1 MHPQQAETEKILVV
15 DDEKSMREFL
25 EIMLQKDGFEVTC
38 AESGEEALTA
48 IRREKFDLLITDI
61 RMKPID
67 GLEVLRQCKSISPS
81 TAVIIISA
89 YASAETAVVAMKEGA
104 YDYLPKPFKIDE
116 MRTAITNA
124 LLSKKDEE
132 CSGRPSGR
140 PSLLWLSHRRRLRQC
155 ARSMR

>member
-1 MHPQQAETEKILVV
+1 MNSQQAEPEKILVV

-25 EIMLQKDGFEVTC
+25 EIMLQKDGYQVSC
-38 AESGEEALTA
+38 AEGGEEALEA
-48 IRREKFDLLITDI
+48 LRREKFDLLITDI

-67 GLEVLRQCKSISPS
+67 GLEVLRQCKTISPS

-124 LLSKKDEE
+124 LLSRGDEE
-132 CSGRPSGR
+132 SVSRCRGRTA
-140 PSLLWLSHRRRLRQC
+140 LLRLPHRRKCRNAQDL
-155 ARSMR
+155 

>member
-1 MHPQQAETEKILVV
+1 MNSQQGAVEKILVV

-25 EIMLQKDGFEVTC
+25 EIMLEKDGYEVSC
-38 AESGEEALTA
+38 AESGVQALEV
-48 IRREKFDLLITDI
+48 IGRQRFDLVITDI
-61 RMKPID
+61 RMKPVD
-67 GLEVLRQCKSISPS
+67 GLQVLKQCKAISPS

-124 LLSKKDEE
+124 LLSAKGEE
-132 CSGRPSGR
+132 
-140 PSLLWLSHRRRLRQC
+140 
-155 ARSMR
+155 RSRDAQ